1 MQSSLGK
8 MSAYK
13 MFNWRDRAASSV
25 EQTVAAFLELGE
37 AIATRWIQTAKGVL
51 LLQMV
56 PDNSESGAI
65 YVFDRQREQWYML
78 SFEGCEDQFTSEKFD
93 RAFSE
98 YDLFR
103 LVEQPGLLLTEFQ
116 TGQRL
121 AHLATPQTS
130 KAILN
135 SRRSRHASVRKSNP
149 LDQPRDRQGSVVRL
163 VRVRKN
169 PRPLGPKPGAS
180 CLRERAQVR
189 EDRRRPK
196 VQSRV
201 GPSIGT
207 GEETCRTSVFS
218 SPIPKI

>member
-1 MQSSLGK
+1 

-25 EQTVAAFLELGE
+25 EQTVAAFLDVGE

-56 PDNSESGAI
+56 PDNGASGAI

-103 LVEQPGLLLTEFQ
+103 LVEQPGLLLSEFQ
-116 TGQRL
+116 PAAPL
-121 AHLATPQTS
+121 SPPHNTPNNQFNP
-130 KAILN
+130 N
-135 SRRSRHASVRKSNP
+135 SGRSRHASVRKPYSFNQSP
-149 LDQPRDRQGSVVRL
+149 YRTIRGVCIC
-163 VRVRKN
+163 
-169 PRPLGPKPGAS
+169 GI
-180 CLRERAQVR
+180 RA
-189 EDRRRPK
+189 EC
-196 VQSRV
+196 SR
-201 GPSIGT
+201 SAQRSQT
-207 GEETCRTSVFS
+207 KCH
-218 SPIPKI
+218 